1 MSQSDNIENI
11 VVRYSP
17 PLLNFIRSQVKSHED
32 AEDILQDVFYQLAR
46 VNDDED
52 YKIDKVSSWLFRVAH
67 NLVRNFWRKKHELS
81 LSSLSAAEDD
91 IFDDIAQTLA
101 CPNDEGPET
110 TYFRKL
116 IWEELDNA
124 LAELPSEQSEIFCL
138 TMFDGVPVKDISSI
152 TGVPVATLLSRKH
165 YAVKHLRKRFH
176 ELYYEMLTKE

>member
-1 MSQSDNIENI
+1 MSQSDKIENI

-46 VNDDED
+46 VNDEE

-81 LSSLSAAEDD
+81 LSSLSDAEDD

-176 ELYYEMLTKE
+176 ELYYELLTKE

>member
-46 VNDDED
+46 VNDDEE
-52 YKIDKVSSWLFRVAH
+52 YKIDKVSSWLFHVAH

-81 LSSLSAAEDD
+81 LSSLSDAEDD

-116 IWEELDNA
+116 IWEEFIIRKSKNPAKPKRKVQNPAKIGENHNSKRLLKYKSRN
-124 LAELPSEQSEIFCL
+124 IG
-138 TMFDGVPVKDISSI
+138 MIKKSI
-152 TGVPVATLLSRKH
+152 GSQANP
-165 YAVKHLRKRFH
+165 
-176 ELYYEMLTKE
+176 MLFFAY